1 MQDWRQVLFKI
12 ELKRVML
19 ELVFYF
25 KNLFSFQFVYFYKN
39 IYTFFLVYSKI
50 FFNVFMVNV

>member
-19 ELVFYF
+19 ELVFFF

-39 IYTFFLVYSKI
+39 IYTFFFGLLKNI
-50 FFNVFMVNV
+50 F